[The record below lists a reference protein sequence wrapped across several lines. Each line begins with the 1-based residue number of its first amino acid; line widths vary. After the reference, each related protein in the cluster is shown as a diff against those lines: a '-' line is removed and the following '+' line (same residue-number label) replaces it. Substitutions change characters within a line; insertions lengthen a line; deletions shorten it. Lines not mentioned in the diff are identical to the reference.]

1 MKQNGSRR
9 HLVGMIKALE
19 ARNAASDA
27 MLAAAAL
34 HHGGEFFIPH
44 SALESIKGGTSFAV
58 RSDVVNGGIIIEA
71 SNPKIDDLAV
81 QVID

>member
-1 MKQNGSRR
+1 MKTNGSRR
-9 HLVGMIKALE
+9 HLVGVIKALE

-44 SALESIKGGTSFAV
+44 SALESITDGTAFAV
-58 RSDVVNGGIIIEA
+58 RSDAGGIIIEA
-71 SNPKIDDLAV
+71 SNPKIDDLVV